1 MAPLLYLA
9 IKSLYWT
16 HGGTLKHIMWC
27 DDEAIRP
34 YFIEAGRTL
43 TLANMR
49 RQMADSLVDMPFPAL
64 PENVQTHTY
73 WKFGSTED
81 HFKYRNAVM
90 KAWPKGNFPV
100 FEGHNHM
107 QYQINDP
114 LGFAAM
120 LSHVIETGEL
130 PELPFCH

>member
-1 MAPLLYLA
+1 
-9 IKSLYWT
+9 
-16 HGGTLKHIMWC
+16 MWC

-64 PENVQTHTY
+64 PENVLTHTY
-73 WKFGSTED
+73 WEFGSTED
-81 HFKYRNAVM
+81 HFKYRNAIM